1 MRGRLVFVVGAAVG
15 YVLGARAGR
24 KRYEQIKSGADKLW
38 NSPAVQKRVE
48 QVQHFVDDNAPE
60 VRSKVTD
67 SAKKVVDQ
75 VSKRGQRGGKNGS
88 DLSASGK
95 TGSGGNGSGTAGSGV
110 TSGAAGGATGG
121 ATTSAG
127 TTASGTTIPGAT
139 DPAVGDR
146 PPFE

>member
-75 VSKRGQRGGKNGS
+75 VSKRAQRGGKSGS
-88 DLSASGK
+88 DASGS
-95 TGSGGNGSGTAGSGV
+95 TGSGASGSGNGV

-121 ATTSAG
+121 ATTTTG
-127 TTASGTTIPGAT
+127 TTASGTTIPGST

>member
-1 MRGRLVFVVGAAVG
+1 MRGKLVFVVGAAVG

-48 QVQHFVDDNAPE
+48 QVQHFVDDNAPD

-67 SAKKVVDQ
+67 SAKKVVGQ
-75 VSKRGQRGGKNGS
+75 VSKRAQRGGKNGS
-88 DLSASGK
+88 DLSASG
-95 TGSGGNGSGTAGSGV
+95 TTGSGTAGSGGS
-110 TSGAAGGATGG
+110 SGAAGGGTGG
-121 ATTSAG
+121 ATTSPG

-139 DPAVGDR
+139 EPAVGDR